1 MDAFWVRCPAAGLF
15 CVTANNLCK
24 SVVSLDSAAFRNTSV
39 VNQKRRTTSRLSFF
53 LSMHLSWGAFA
64 LPPVNSKRK

>member
-39 VNQKRRTTSRLSFF
+39 VKQRRRTTSRLSTFF
-53 LSMHLSWGAFA
+53 SMHLSWRAFA